1 MQLQRVHIAVL
12 AALSGAGA
20 IQGAYAQE
28 AAGGGLEEIVVTAT
42 RREQNLQDVP
52 ISIVAITGEGL
63 EMRGLDNIER
73 LSTGVP
79 NVVITGGGGGTGGT
93 IFRMRGIPG
102 VSAYV
107 DGVWQ
112 VATAGS
118 LTQEFVDTDR
128 VEVLR
133 GPQGTMF
140 GRDSMGGALRIW
152 TKRPG
157 DDFGGNVTITAGSLD
172 RLDAKGSIDLP
183 FGDKVKSKWTAANLS
198 RGGYITSLTTGES
211 GGQIDQ
217 QVYRGDVVWTP
228 TDKLSFRFNYQDDKS
243 QFLEPR
249 VQDIMARTYDDPNPN
264 WTKSIIG
271 LPEMYTYVGTDY
283 RGNPVEPFFNP
294 VNQVAGYPGGK
305 VGKWQNRSGTTLPND
320 YDTNQSTIDIGWQL
334 NDKMKLQFLSA
345 ETRQNARSV
354 SDWDNSQ
361 YDLVL
366 DENLADTNVFS
377 QEIQLTGGGDKIQ
390 WLAGAYYWDQTIN
403 ARGFRWQVNE
413 FQKGLMNPNNVFN
426 NAVCNPQLTDAAGNN
441 LAGSALQPTP
451 STTDD
456 PNNKSFI
463 PGTYA
468 RIANG
473 AYAGKIVNVGGAAGT
488 GVGAWQSCQQ
498 TYYTN
503 VVGSYDTNSRS
514 GQNGWALFGET
525 TIHFTDKL
533 NLTVGMR
540 HHDQSGYSVNL
551 AATSQTAKK
560 PLDPTI
566 WPIGDPYA
574 GSDIKSTYTP
584 FSFDKDTYRAV
595 LQDNFTDH
603 INGYVS
609 FSQGYNS
616 GGVSAAIISGV
627 RTLFPYKPA
636 TLDNYEVGM
645 RSDLASGKVRFNA
658 TVFDMQWQD
667 LTAAGVVTDPVTHAQ
682 IPTLVTTNVG
692 DAEAK
697 GVEVELT
704 FVPTESLLVN
714 VGLGFLHTGYTK
726 IAPGTM
732 SGQLPLTTDTEFED
746 APDSSWTIGFQHNA
760 KLKGG
765 GQFISRLDY
774 NYQGQFWR
782 QPPFL
787 RVTAYAAV
795 PQNAGY
801 DESGD
806 WHILNARFTYEPPSG
821 KWSAAFFGT
830 NLTNEY
836 MINSG
841 FFHGIWGYDFATV
854 GRPRE
859 IGASLNYKF

>member
-1 MQLQRVHIAVL
+1 MQLQKIHVAVL
-12 AALSGAGA
+12 AALSGVGA
-20 IQGAYAQE
+20 TQASYAQE
-28 AAGGGLEEIVVTAT
+28 GGGGLEEIVVTAT

-63 EMRGLDNIER
+63 EMRGLDNLEK

-79 NVVITGGGGGTGGT
+79 NIVITGGGGGTGGT
-93 IFRMRGIPG
+93 VFRMRGIPA
-102 VSAYV
+102 VSTYV

-112 VATAGS
+112 VSTAGF
-118 LTQEFVDTDR
+118 LTQEFVDLDR

-133 GPQGTMF
+133 GPQGTQY
-140 GRDSMGGALRIW
+140 GRDSMGGALRLW
-152 TKRPG
+152 TKRPAEE
-157 DDFGGNVTITAGSLD
+157 FGGNVTITAGSLD

-183 FGDKVKSKWTAANLS
+183 LGDKVKSKWTAANLS
-198 RGGYITSLTTGES
+198 RGGYITSLTTGEQ
-211 GGQIDQ
+211 GGQVDQ
-217 QVYRGDVVWTP
+217 QVYRGDVVWSP
-228 TDKLSFRFNYQDDKS
+228 TDKLSIRFNYQDDKS
-243 QFLEPR
+243 QFIEPR
-249 VQDIMARTYDDPNPN
+249 VQDLMARTYDDSNPN

-283 RGNPVEPFFNP
+283 RGNAVEPFLNS

-305 VGKWQNRSGTTLPND
+305 VGKWENRSGTTLPND
-320 YDTNQSTIDIGWQL
+320 YDTHQGTVDIGWQL
-334 NDKMKLQFLSA
+334 TDKMRLQFLLA
-345 ETRQNARSV
+345 QTKQDARSV

-366 DENLADTNVFS
+366 DENLAKTEVNSD
-377 QEIQLTGGGDKIQ
+377 EIQLTGGGDRIQ

-403 ARGFRWQVNE
+403 ARSLRWQVNE
-413 FQKGLMNPNNVFN
+413 FQKGLMNPQNVFN
-426 NAVCNPQLTDAAGNN
+426 NPVCHPAGAVLELTPATN
-441 LAGSALQPTP
+441 
-451 STTDD
+451 DD
-456 PNNKSFI
+456 PNNMRFQ
-463 PGTYA
+463 PGTSGL
-468 RIANG
+468 ITNG
-473 AYAGKIVNVGGAAGT
+473 AYAGQTVNVGGAPGT
-488 GVGAWQSCQQ
+488 GVGAWQTCQQ
-498 TYYTN
+498 VYYGAIP
-503 VVGSYDTNSRS
+503 GSFDSNSRS
-514 GQNGWALFGET
+514 GQDGWALFGET

-533 NLTVGMR
+533 NLVLGMR

-551 AATSQTAKK
+551 NPNASTAKK

-566 WPIGDPYA
+566 WPIGNAYA
-574 GSDIKSTYTP
+574 GTDNAATYTP
-584 FSFDKDTYRAV
+584 FQFDKNTYRAV
-595 LQDNFTDH
+595 LQRDFSDH

-616 GGVSAAIISGV
+616 GGVSAANISGV
-627 RTLFPYKPA
+627 RTLFPYAPS

-645 RSDLASGKVRFNA
+645 RSDLAKGKVRFNW
-658 TVFDMQWQD
+658 TLFDMTWKD
-667 LTAAGVVTDPVTHAQ
+667 LQAAGVVTDPVTHVQ

-692 DAEAK
+692 EAEAK

-704 FVPTESLLVN
+704 FVPTESLLIN
-714 VGLGFLHTGYTK
+714 VGTGYLDTGYTK
-726 IAPGTM
+726 LAPGTM
-732 SGQLPLTTDTEFED
+732 SGHLPLTLGTEFED
-746 APDSSWTIGFQHNA
+746 APHTSWTIGLQHTA

-765 GQFISRLDY
+765 ASFVSRLDY

-787 RVTAYAAV
+787 RVTAYQAIQTM
-795 PQNAGY
+795 PGGSNF

-806 WHILNARFTYEPPSG
+806 WNLLNVRFQYEPPDG

-859 IGASLNYKF
+859 YGASLTYRF